1 MKKSELISILESIPG
16 DPDIVG
22 NHPTVKLMWYAKD
35 RRDEQGSRSMGTV
48 CTLIFN
54 TDKQGSSGMGY
65 DLL

>member
-35 RRDEQGSRSMGTV
+35 RRDEQSNRSMGVV
-48 CTLIFN
+48 CNLIFN
-54 TDKQGSSGMGY
+54 ADKRGSGGMGY
-65 DLL
+65 E